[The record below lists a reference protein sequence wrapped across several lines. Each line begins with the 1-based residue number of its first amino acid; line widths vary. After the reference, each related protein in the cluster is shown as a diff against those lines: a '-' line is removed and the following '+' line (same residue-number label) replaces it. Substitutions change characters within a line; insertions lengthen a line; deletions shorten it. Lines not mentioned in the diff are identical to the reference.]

1 MKKISDEFHNELW
14 VGMNAALERTE
25 NYHSDG
31 AVNWSYVDADV
42 YAHMAKQYDLRGSN
56 SLNDKYVTLF
66 EKACDI
72 IDEMNHIVETA

>member
-14 VGMNAALERTE
+14 VGMNAALARVE

-42 YAHMAKQYDLRGSN
+42 YMHMAKLYDVRSSN
-56 SLNDKYVTLF
+56 SLNDKYRNLF
-66 EKACDI
+66 ETACDT
-72 IDEMNHIVETA
+72 VEEGIALCNT